1 MKKVLI
7 TGGGG
12 FAARNLAE
20 HLRKRG
26 GYDVHAP
33 GRTELDVLDAE
44 AVKRYFEANR
54 VDAVIHCASQGGTRK
69 TGYDSGA
76 VDVVACN
83 LRMFFNLVRAL
94 PDSARMLTLGSGA
107 EYDKRFCP
115 PKVGEPFFDSHVPA
129 DAYGYS
135 KYVISKYV
143 EKTGN
148 IACLRIFG
156 LYGPGEDYTYK
167 FISNA
172 IVKNLLKMPIVIN
185 QDVFFDYL
193 HVEDM
198 SEAVERFINCVPR
211 YKHYNLS
218 PSASISLSGIA
229 DIINRISPFKSEI
242 RILNPGLNREYSGDN
257 SRFMQE
263 FPGFEF
269 TPYKDGIAR
278 LFKYYEAN
286 LRELDLGKVRL
297 DPYLKACST
306 YPGEDK
312 SAGKLP

>member
-1 MKKVLI
+1 MLI

-26 GYDVHAP
+26 GCDVCAP
-33 GRTELDVLDAE
+33 GRNELDVLDAE
-44 AVKRYFEANR
+44 AVKRYFESNR
-54 VDAVIHCASQGGTRK
+54 VDAVVHCASQGGTRK

-94 PDSARMLTLGSGA
+94 PESVRMLTLGSGA

-115 PKVGEPFFDSHVPA
+115 PKVGESFFDSHVPA

-143 EKTGN
+143 ERTEN
-148 IACLRIFG
+148 IVCLRIFG

-185 QDVFFDYL
+185 QDVVFDYL

-198 SEAVERFINCVPR
+198 SEAVARFVDCMPLYR
-211 YKHYNLS
+211 HYNLS
-218 PSASISLSGIA
+218 PSASISLKGIA
-229 DIINRISPFKSEI
+229 DIINQISPFKSEI

-269 TPYKDGIAR
+269 TSYRDGIKR
-278 LFKYYEAN
+278 LFEYYEAK
-286 LRELDLGKVRL
+286 LHELDLGKVSL
-297 DPYLKACST
+297 DPYLKACATSH
-306 YPGEDK
+306 GESK
-312 SAGKLP
+312 NTGKLP